1 MTAVS
6 PNRRKR
12 RADVSTEDLELWRRL
27 TRDIAP
33 LPRRARADR
42 VRTDRRPITPAD
54 LPGGASE
61 ASPAAAPQPR
71 RAPALPQPN
80 PTPASDPFAGIDR
93 ASAERLKRGKRAIDA
108 RLDLHGMTQSQAHRA
123 LSGFVATSRAA
134 GHRCVLVITG
144 RGQLGGGILKQAVP
158 RWLAEP
164 ELRAHVL
171 ALAPAQPQ
179 HGGSGALYLLLRR
192 IRAQDS

>member
-1 MTAVS
+1 MTASS
-6 PNRRKR
+6 PSRRKR
-12 RADVSTEDLELWRRL
+12 RVDLSAEDLDLWRRL

-42 VRTDRRPITPAD
+42 VRTDRSIEPAD

-61 ASPAAAPQPR
+61 ASSAAAQQPR
-71 RAPALPQPN
+71 RAPAQPK
-80 PTPASDPFAGIDR
+80 PKPVPASDPFAGIDR
-93 ASAERLKRGKRAIDA
+93 ASAERLKRGKRAIEA

-123 LSGFVATSRAA
+123 LSGFVAASRAT

-164 ELRAHVL
+164 DLRSHVL
-171 ALAPAQPQ
+171 TVAQAQPE

-192 IRAQDS
+192 IRAKDT